1 MLSLAARNMKL
12 YFRDRSA
19 VFFSFLSVMIIIV
32 LYALFLENS
41 AVEDLKEIQGAHL
54 LIKDWMTAGIL
65 AVGSVTT
72 PLGALGS
79 MVDDRAGG
87 ISRDLFASP
96 VARWKIA
103 GGYILSAFLIGVILC
118 TATFAVAEGLL
129 AAAGGTLPTGAEL
142 VKIAGLLLLSS
153 LSGST
158 MAFFLVTFLK
168 SSGSYGAASTVV
180 GTLIGFLTGVYVPIG
195 ALPNSVQTVIR
206 LFPTSHAAALF
217 RQILL
222 EKQSELS
229 FSGPYAPGADIF
241 QKHMGVVYVWNGQNV
256 QAWQSVVFL
265 LAGAALFFGLS
276 VLSLARQQKS

>member
-19 VFFSFLSVMIIIV
+19 VFFSFLSVMIIIM

-41 AVEDLKEIQGAHL
+41 AAENLKGIQGAHL

-79 MVDDRAGG
+79 MVDDRADG
-87 ISRDLFASP
+87 ISRDFFASP

-103 GGYILSAFLIGVILC
+103 GGYILSAFLVGVILC

-129 AAAGGTLPTGAEL
+129 AAAGGSLPTGAEL
-142 VKIAGLLLLSS
+142 VRIAGILLVSALT
-153 LSGST
+153 GST
-158 MAFFLVTFLK
+158 MAFFLATFLK
-168 SSGSYGAASTVV
+168 SSGAYGAASTVV

-195 ALPNSVQTVIR
+195 DLPGSVQTVIR

-217 RQILL
+217 RQILM
-222 EKQSELS
+222 EKQSALS
-229 FSGPYAPGADIF
+229 FTGPYVSAAAPFRDY
-241 QKHMGVVYVWNGQNV
+241 MGVVFVWNGQTV
-256 QAWQSVVFL
+256 PMWQSIAFL
-265 LAGAALFFGLS
+265 MLGAALFFGLS
-276 VLSLARQQKS
+276 VLNLARQGKS